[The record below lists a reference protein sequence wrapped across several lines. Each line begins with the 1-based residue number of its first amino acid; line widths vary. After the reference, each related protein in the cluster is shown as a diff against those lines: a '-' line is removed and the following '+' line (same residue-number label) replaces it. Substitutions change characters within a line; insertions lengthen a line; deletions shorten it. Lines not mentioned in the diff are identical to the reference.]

1 MSDNLDGT
9 TPSLSHK
16 QTILIVDD
24 SMMNRALLADMIG
37 DDYDIIEAENG
48 IEAIAAIQNQGT
60 AISLMLLDIV
70 MPEMD
75 GFEVLAVMN
84 KNKWIDE
91 IPVIMVSSESASSYI
106 ERAYD
111 LGVTDFI
118 SRPFDANIVRR
129 RVTNT
134 LMLFAKQKNVNGYDY
149 R

>member
-134 LMLFAKQKNVNGYDY
+134 LMLFAKQKK

>member
-129 RVTNT
+129 RATNT

>member
-75 GFEVLAVMN
+75 GFEVLAVTN